1 MKAAK
6 TMVVISEFISKFPVP
21 IQGTELL
28 QPWQIT
34 STIKELLEKMI
45 FSLGSDF
52 HIHNG
57 IAIHKTAAIETHV
70 TFKRPVIVLENCFIG
85 ANSYFREGVFLD
97 SGARIGPGCEVK
109 SSIICGNTALAH
121 LNYVGNSIIGA
132 NVNFE
137 AGAIAANHFNER
149 TEKSISV
156 LYKDSIIKTGATKF
170 GSLIGDNSKIGANAV
185 LSPGTLLLPNSIV
198 KRLELVEQVTI

>member
-6 TMVVISEFISKFPVP
+6 AMVIISDFISNFPVIP
-21 IQGTELL
+21 GTELL
-28 QPWQIT
+28 QPWDIT
-34 STIKELLEKMI
+34 NTIKELLEKI
-45 FSLGSDF
+45 IPSLGSDF
-52 HIHNG
+52 HIHDG
-57 IAIHKTAAIETHV
+57 IAVHKTATIETHI

-85 ANSYFREGVFLD
+85 ANTYFREGVFLD

-121 LNYVGNSIIGA
+121 FNYVGNSIIGA

-137 AGAIAANHFNER
+137 AGAIAANHYNER

-156 LYKDSIIKTGATKF
+156 LYKNTIIKTGVRKF
-170 GSLIGDNSKIGANAV
+170 GSVVGDNSKIGANAV
-185 LSPGTLLLPNSIV
+185 LSPGTVLKPNSIV
-198 KRLELVEQVTI
+198 KRLELVEQVTV